1 MAQGYDSAMSRAEEA
16 ARRVELA
23 AGQERAESKKAQ
35 VLIDQFLLDAQA
47 SGIAPQP
54 LKATLY
60 TGQSVKTDKVGWY
73 LRKNQSLA
81 IGDDGSYYVLTV
93 PGGLRERFTGVKL
106 TPSAPPL
113 IVGKGGRD
121 GETGDL
127 AEFLRW
133 RLEAG

>member
-1 MAQGYDSAMSRAEEA
+1 MTRAEEA

-23 AGQERAESKKAQ
+23 AGQERAESRKAQ
-35 VLIDQFLLDAQA
+35 ILIDQFLVDARA
-47 SGIAPQP
+47 AGLTPQP

-60 TGQSVKTDKVGWY
+60 TGQSVKTDQRGWY
-73 LRKNQSLA
+73 LRQNRSLA
-81 IGDDGSYYVLTV
+81 IGEDGSYYVLTV

-106 TPSAPPL
+106 TASAPPL

-127 AEFLRW
+127 TEFLRW
-133 RLEAG
+133 VLEAG